1 MKSQQILIGRIARE
15 GVIVKGCKD
24 VGYENFIGV
33 SIRLEHE
40 NTRFLDILDQMK
52 DMTNA
57 S

>member
-1 MKSQQILIGRIARE
+1 MKSQQILIGRIARD

-33 SIRLEHE
+33 SIGLEHE
-40 NTRFLDILDQMK
+40 NTRLLDVLDQMK
-52 DMTNA
+52 DLMNA